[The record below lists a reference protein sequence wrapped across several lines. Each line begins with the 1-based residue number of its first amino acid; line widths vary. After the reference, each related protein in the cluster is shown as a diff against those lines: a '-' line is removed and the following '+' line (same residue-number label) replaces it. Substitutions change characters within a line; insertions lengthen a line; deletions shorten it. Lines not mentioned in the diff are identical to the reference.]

1 MQSVL
6 LNISLEVISSISGI
20 SSHIR
25 IILNFVRFV
34 EVDNLI
40 PLSYL
45 DSGILRNDSSHAVAL
60 VLAGKRG
67 SILQTSYLSQIISV
81 EKNLSCGEISD
92 FCRLFE
98 QFMEFYQNLCR
109 FFSKFVWRKSLW
121 RKNDKYE
128 VCYIVQYTLHPVQG
142 YIFCHLKK

>member
-40 PLSYL
+40 PLSYVN
-45 DSGILRNDSSHAVAL
+45 SGILRHNSCHAVAL

-92 FCRLFE
+92 YCKEFE
-98 QFMEFYQNLCR
+98 QFMEFYRNLCR
-109 FFSKFVWRKSLW
+109 FCSKFVWRK
-121 RKNDKYE
+121 
-128 VCYIVQYTLHPVQG
+128 
-142 YIFCHLKK
+142 FCVEKK

>member
-45 DSGILRNDSSHAVAL
+45 DSGILRHDSSHAVAL

-128 VCYIVQYTLHPVQG
+128 VCFHALL
-142 YIFCHLKK
+142 FCP

>member
-45 DSGILRNDSSHAVAL
+45 DSGILRHDSSHAVAL

-92 FCRLFE
+92 FCKEFE
-98 QFMEFYQNLCR
+98 QFMEFC
-109 FFSKFVWRKSLW
+109 
-121 RKNDKYE
+121 
-128 VCYIVQYTLHPVQG
+128 
-142 YIFCHLKK
+142 